1 MNSLKGT
8 ISTIKNNDGISLISV
23 NLDTAVF
30 HVLIIE
36 TEDEA
41 TYLGVGNTVK
51 LIFKETETILTKTDR
66 NSTSIPNTMV
76 GQVLAVQEGAILCKI
91 TIDVAVAKITAVI
104 TRMMQDQLQFK
115 IGDRVTAL
123 IKASEIMLSE

>member
-23 NLDTAVF
+23 NLDTTVF

-36 TEDEA
+36 TKDEA

-66 NSTSIPNTMV
+66 NSTSIPNTMA

>member
-23 NLDTAVF
+23 NLDTTVF

-51 LIFKETETILTKTDR
+51 LIFKETETILTKTGK
-66 NSTSIPNTMV
+66 NTTSIPNTMV
-76 GQVLAVQEGAILCKI
+76 GQVLTVQEGAILCKI

-115 IGDRVTAL
+115 TGERVTAL

>member
-41 TYLGVGNTVK
+41 TYLGVGNTVN
-51 LIFKETETILTKTDR
+51 LIFKETETILTKTDK
-66 NSTSIPNTMV
+66 NTTSIPNTMV
-76 GQVLAVQEGAILCKI
+76 GQVLTVQEGAILCKI
-91 TIDVAVAKITAVI
+91 TINVAVAKITAVI

-115 IGDRVTAL
+115 TGDRVTAL